1 MIQRHEVSKCC
12 WENGAYRLDPCSYH
26 KSSICKKKEICAY
39 TFLKVFWPCCTACGI
54 SVTNQGLNPCRLH
67 WQRRALTTGPPGKSY
82 AYTCCV
88 PSSELSAV
96 LIFFSFNLTTLQGKD
111 YYYLHFTDG
120 KTETQ
125 RGYKNPSW
133 DRNPDSLTP
142 EPNPDS
148 MPLP

>member
-1 MIQRHEVSKCC
+1 MLHSMWDLSHQSGIEPVSPALAAQSLNHWTTREVLCL
-12 WENGAYRLDPCSYH
+12 YLL
-26 KSSICKKKEICAY
+26 CA
-39 TFLKVFWPCCTACGI
+39 
-54 SVTNQGLNPCRLH
+54 Q
-67 WQRRALTTGPPGKSY
+67 Q
-82 AYTCCV
+82 
-88 PSSELSAV
+88 ELSAV

>member
-1 MIQRHEVSKCC
+1 MGSQF
-12 WENGAYRLDPCSYH
+12 P
-26 KSSICKKKEICAY
+26 
-39 TFLKVFWPCCTACGI
+39 
-54 SVTNQGLNPCRLH
+54 NQGLNPRRLH
-67 WQRRALTTGPPGKSY
+67 WQHRALTAGPPGKSY
-82 AYTCCV
+82 TYTYYV

-133 DRNPDSLTP
+133 DPNPDSLTP

-148 MPLP
+148 MLLP